1 MKLNVLTQSFFDLLF
16 PHYCVGC
23 DKQNVL
29 VCQDCLG
36 GVSFAEQIC
45 FICKSISQK
54 GFVHDECARRL
65 NIPYY
70 PTQILSACSY
80 QSQLAQDLIH
90 GLKYDGL
97 LDGAKP
103 CAEILAQFLRSQR
116 ILFSDKWVLTYVPL
130 DQRKMNTRGFN
141 QSELIARELSKII
154 RVPVEKLLI
163 KSQSTKPQMKL
174 SRQERL
180 KNVKDAFET
189 TKSPLPHKKI
199 ILLDDVVTTGS
210 TLLECSKALSKAGA
224 EEIIWLTLARD

>member
-23 DKQNVL
+23 NRQNVL

-45 FICKSISQK
+45 FICKSVSQK
-54 GFVHDECARRL
+54 GLVHAECARRL

-80 QSQLAQDLIH
+80 QSPLAQDLIH

-116 ILFSDKWVLTYVPL
+116 ILLSDKWVLTYVPL
-130 DQRKMNTRGFN
+130 DQKKMNLRGFN
-141 QSELIARELSKII
+141 QSELIGRELSRIVHI
-154 RVPVEKLLI
+154 PVEKLLI
-163 KSQSTKPQMKL
+163 KTRVTKAQMKL
-174 SRQERL
+174 SREGRL
-180 KNVKDAFET
+180 KNVKDAFEAT
-189 TKSPLPHKKI
+189 SSNLSRKKI
-199 ILLDDVVTTGS
+199 LLLDDVVTTGS

-224 EEIIWLTLARD
+224 EEIIWLTLACD